1 MNISLTKDIT
11 LTGDIVKGIYLLILM
26 IIGGIT
32 APTFSKQG
40 YDFLHKNYM
49 AKHIIIICIIYFCIN
64 YSGTKVIH
72 PMQTLLT
79 TFLIYTIY
87 ILISNQNLTFTILIF
102 SLITALYL
110 MFDYMNYYKD
120 LYSKSH
126 DKEVELK
133 INTLNKIIT
142 YTSYGTLIVSV
153 IGFMK
158 YYVYQKKLR
167 KGTFKT
173 SKFLFG
179 HGI

>member
-1 MNISLTKDIT
+1 MDLTLTKNLT

-40 YDFLHKNYM
+40 NDFLHKNYM
-49 AKHIIIICIIYFCIN
+49 AKHIIILCIIYFCIN
-64 YSGTKVIH
+64 YSRSKIEH
-72 PMQTLLT
+72 PMQTLLIT
-79 TFLIYTIY
+79 VIIYSVY
-87 ILISNQNLTFTILIF
+87 IVISNQDLTFTILIF
-102 SLITALYL
+102 SLITGLYF

-120 LYSKSH
+120 QYKKNK
-126 DKEVELK
+126 DNEVQSK
-133 INTLNKIIT
+133 INTLDKVIT
-142 YTSYGTLIVSV
+142 FTSYGTLVVSV

-158 YYVYQKKLR
+158 YYVYQKGLR
-167 KGTFKT
+167 GNKFKT